1 MFFAGAGI
9 QTGQVVGTTDPHAAY
24 PITRPYGPA
33 DISATMYHSL
43 GIEPESRVPDRL
55 GRPRPD
61 HIDMGADPRAFPS
74 EQSESGC

>member
-9 QTGQVVGTTDPHAAY
+9 QTGQVVGVTDPHAAY

-33 DISATMYHSL
+33 DIAATMYHGL

-55 GRPRPD
+55 GRPVAVLD
-61 HIDMGADPRAFPS
+61 HGEPIMEVLA
-74 EQSESGC
+74 